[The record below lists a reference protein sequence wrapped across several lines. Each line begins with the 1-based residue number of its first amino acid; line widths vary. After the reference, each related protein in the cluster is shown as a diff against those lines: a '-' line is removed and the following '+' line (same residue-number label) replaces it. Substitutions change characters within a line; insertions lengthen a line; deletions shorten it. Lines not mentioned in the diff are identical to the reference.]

1 MTARKVEEEGKRGRR
16 RLPGVRCTWWGVA
29 LGCLAAWGLVAM
41 VILAAFWRPRAAA
54 RPPPPRANGGAAA
67 GHETTHN

>member
-1 MTARKVEEEGKRGRR
+1 MMARKPGEEEGVPLDLVGRR
-16 RLPGVRCTWWGVA
+16 AWVPRGVRPGRDGYPGG
-29 LGCLAAWGLVAM
+29 LLA
-41 VILAAFWRPRAAA
+41 PRAAA